1 MNSKWIPI
9 KDKKPDQS
17 QIRIIVKTKDSK
29 VGFAYYE
36 RYLPKEFNDEI
47 LPREEFLK
55 NCKQVFTGVPVRDID
70 DISIYKEYDSEDIEY
85 WMYLEDAVD
94 KEKWKTID
102 CPSAK
107 GHLEDVLILNNDK
120 SISVGRMIIYRE
132 MVPLN
137 TKPINGIYA
146 RGKKYK
152 VFHTKYCG
160 RYEDLIFFS
169 KNKNVIAWQHL
180 PD

>member
-1 MNSKWIPI
+1 MSKWISI

-17 QIRIIVKTKDSK
+17 NIRIIVKTKDGK

-36 RYLPKEFNDEI
+36 RYLPKEFGNEI
-47 LPREEFLK
+47 LPRGEFLK
-55 NCKQVFTGVPVRDID
+55 NCKQVFTGIPVGDID
-70 DISIYKEYDSEDIEY
+70 DISIFKEYNIEDIGY
-85 WMYLEDAVD
+85 WMYLEDAAD
-94 KEKWKTID
+94 NEKWRFID
-102 CPSAK
+102 CPSEK
-107 GHLEDVLILNNDK
+107 GCCEDVLILNSDG
-120 SISVGRMIIYRE
+120 SINVGRMIIDRE

-137 TKPINGIYA
+137 TKPINGAYA

-169 KNKNVIAWQHL
+169 KK
-180 PD
+180 

>member
-85 WMYLEDAVD
+85 WMYL
-94 KEKWKTID
+94 
-102 CPSAK
+102 
-107 GHLEDVLILNNDK
+107 
-120 SISVGRMIIYRE
+120 
-132 MVPLN
+132 
-137 TKPINGIYA
+137 
-146 RGKKYK
+146 
-152 VFHTKYCG
+152 
-160 RYEDLIFFS
+160 
-169 KNKNVIAWQHL
+169 
-180 PD
+180 